1 MAKANVF
8 LPPYK
13 KVMDY
18 EKTLDVGEISP
29 IHDARNSCL
38 CKGFSTNFH
47 STLQKVCD
55 TVPLFRMFSFIPTD
69 KQLELFQYLKSKSPA
84 TFGNLQNNRRTIIVR
99 TTGRCPKYLKLFII
113 GGYQSYVQG
122 FLPCRGDS
130 KTWPPIFERLAPSSK
145 SKRVPKSQI
154 LSFSC
159 KAHSSESGLTSI
171 SLNGPKI

>member
-1 MAKANVF
+1 MPNYLIPQVGEEAALELLLGRVDLSQRAYDNLRNIMAKANVF

-69 KQLELFQYLKSKSPA
+69 KQL
-84 TFGNLQNNRRTIIVR
+84 
-99 TTGRCPKYLKLFII
+99 KL
-113 GGYQSYVQG
+113 
-122 FLPCRGDS
+122 C
-130 KTWPPIFERLAPSSK
+130 
-145 SKRVPKSQI
+145 
-154 LSFSC
+154 
-159 KAHSSESGLTSI
+159 SGKPVL
-171 SLNGPKI
+171 